1 MISEPICQYLFW
13 YWKLFFDL
21 SLDKVLLFRRGKTDL
36 TGMNIIIVP
45 LPKISKIIE
54 RFYQVSFSESTL
66 HYMAFTRLWMLWTK
80 ENEGLL
86 WKPGLRKDVGL
97 WATSVKNIIKRLF
110 PMKLALAK
118 LVIWHGCLAY
128 TKISWNLCL
137 GHSLFYNNS
146 HYYVSIYPE
155 PNGSQVFRLIWRIKI
170 FLCVNFSSFCLN
182 KILFSLGR
190 REAGPEHVAG

>member
-13 YWKLFFDL
+13 HWKLFFDL

-36 TGMNIIIVP
+36 TGMNIIIAP

-54 RFYQVSFSESTL
+54 RFYQVSFSESTII

-86 WKPGLRKDVGL
+86 WKPGLRKEVGL

-110 PMKLALAK
+110 PMKLGLAK
-118 LVIWHGCLAY
+118 LV
-128 TKISWNLCL
+128 
-137 GHSLFYNNS
+137 GHLTWLPGLYKDFMKSVLRAFS
-146 HYYVSIYPE
+146 VLQP
-155 PNGSQVFRLIWRIKI
+155 FTL
-170 FLCVNFSSFCLN
+170 LCVHLSRAKWKPSVQADM
-182 KILFSLGR
+182 KY
-190 REAGPEHVAG
+190 